1 MNALAKLLSAE
12 DILLDVDV
20 FNKSQL
26 FEKTAKLFERRHGI
40 NDALAL
46 KNLLAREEI
55 GSTGLG
61 HGVAIPHARIR
72 GLEQEVGM
80 LVRTQR
86 AIPFNAPDDKPV
98 SLLLF
103 LLVPDHANEEHL
115 ALLADAVKLFSDQ
128 NFREQ
133 FKRCADVNGVLSL
146 LAN

>member
-26 FEKTAKLFERRHGI
+26 FEQAAKLFERRHGI
-40 NDALAL
+40 NGALAL
-46 KNLLAREEI
+46 NNLLAREDL

-61 HGVAIPHARIR
+61 HGVAIPHARIH
-72 GLEQEVGM
+72 GLEQEVGL

-86 AIPFNAPDDKPV
+86 AIPFSAPDDKPV

-103 LLVPDHANEEHL
+103 LLVPDHANEAHL
-115 ALLADAVKLFSDQ
+115 ALLADAVKLFSDR

-133 FKRCADVNGVLSL
+133 FKRCADVNDVLSL
-146 LAN
+146 LQD